1 MVSYTFPICRAM
13 RTLRIICCFLFFEL
27 CAGAQG
33 VRPQSHAGATSQ
45 AGAAPDGSRANFYAP
60 VDEVSFTFHAA
71 DAQGLP
77 VTDLKLNDLTIYDNY
92 KAPGKILVFESLGD
106 TPAKAGILLDTSGS
120 MATWIARDRTIAS
133 QYVQRLLRPQTD
145 HAFIEEFGSVS
156 RMVQPWT
163 GDVHAL
169 TIGIS
174 ETAPGRANP
183 LGGTALFDTIFSAC
197 LYQFGKSEK
206 PVSGNFI
213 LLFTDGEDNA
223 SHVDLRAAVDMCQT
237 ANTAIYAFRPRLA
250 ESGSPGPKN
259 LSELSSETGG
269 RTFQLDGTEAE
280 IETDLNIIDADLRDR
295 YWLVYRP
302 VELKHDGSFHTV
314 YVGSSDSARDLTID
328 VRSGYYAPAR

>member
-1 MVSYTFPICRAM
+1 M
-13 RTLRIICCFLFFEL
+13 RLLGIICCFLFFEL
-27 CAGAQG
+27 CAGVQG
-33 VRPQSHAGATSQ
+33 VRPQSHAGAASDD
-45 AGAAPDGSRANFYAP
+45 PRANFYAP
-60 VDEVSFTFHAA
+60 VDEVSLTFHAA

-92 KAPGKILVFESLGD
+92 KVPGKILVFESLGD
-106 TPAKAGILLDTSGS
+106 TPTKAGILLDTSGS

-156 RMVQPWT
+156 RMIQPWT
-163 GDVHAL
+163 GDVRAL
-169 TIGIS
+169 TIGIG
-174 ETAPGRANP
+174 EAAPGSANP
-183 LGGTALFDTIFSAC
+183 LGGTALFETIFSAC
-197 LYQFGKSEK
+197 LYQFGKSER

-223 SHVDLRAAVDMCQT
+223 SHVDLRSAVDMCQA
-237 ANTAIYAFRPRLA
+237 ANTAIYAFHPRLA
-250 ESGSPGPKN
+250 ESNSPGPKN

-269 RTFQLDGTEAE
+269 RTFQLDSTGAE
-280 IETDLNIIDADLRDR
+280 INADLKIIDSDLRDR

-314 YVGSSDSARDLTID
+314 YVGGSDSARDLTID